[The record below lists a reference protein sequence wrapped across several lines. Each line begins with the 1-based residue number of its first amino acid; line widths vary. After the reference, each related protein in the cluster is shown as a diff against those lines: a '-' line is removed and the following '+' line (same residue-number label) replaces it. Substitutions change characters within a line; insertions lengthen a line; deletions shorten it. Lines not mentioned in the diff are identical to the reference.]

1 MTDYKE
7 LIKKMDAERDIA
19 RAYGRLQSTP
29 GLEDTAIDQ
38 PGTAKTILQVPSIE
52 AGKKK
57 SYEDLSLFEKIVNA
71 LELGYAQRNV
81 SQSFG
86 DAVDYFKIAGEGA
99 PTLVNDF
106 ELDGLPDYA
115 REGLSKALSN
125 PNSQAN
131 KEWRKKYE
139 KKARESFYDSVKWQA
154 KLNNYATPKA
164 FLEANEAV
172 KGMDF
177 NSESV
182 GKWLDKAGQD
192 SLGVALYLA
201 GTSTGAIAPEL
212 ADLAVT
218 SAITG
223 GRALPVK
230 ATKLVSRLGQVYNT
244 LSMAKGSYNNEFGS
258 FLRDR
263 LDELKIDTTNEQ
275 AMRDFFQ
282 QDERAQEILNNAQ
295 RRAAVVATFDAVGAG
310 FAPHSLNISNS
321 VRMARDATKLVKEH
335 GLGFGTALWMSSKSL
350 PGPSSHLAR
359 FGQSLENLGI
369 QTSMQAGLGM
379 TGEALGSVVSGQK
392 INVGDV
398 LAEGFGEWA
407 GSFHEVAASMGH
419 HAANYVIEEGNARQA
434 KKINEQLVQLNN
446 AINAIGQQI
455 NDNYTV
461 ETWANEVGKDKNV
474 FAFAQDLVES
484 GTVEKVRD
492 VNPELADK
500 IVAAAEER
508 RDVAIPVNDVLSIAA
523 KNSDLANSLVYDS
536 RTTIDGMSPRQA
548 DKFFEEGKDEL
559 VKSMMKMIDDAK
571 PTIQIRDEA
580 QQAANGLKKQLVE
593 AGTDERVADV
603 QVVPWQAYLVRR
615 ATDLGTTPSALMKQM
630 NIRVE
635 DGRVVQRTSFGQD
648 VVAKKS
654 LIPTSMSKYNLTP
667 EAQQAA
673 KEMGV
678 GARGKKESIF
688 PFDNVINDFVGK
700 SKIKARKVA
709 HLLKLMS
716 TEHQQSVI
724 GPHKKKAQIHYQRDI
739 YNQIKA
745 AEKEAGVDLSDTKSP
760 ITRALIV
767 KTIVE
772 DTSYAVAANSTAIGW
787 YDKSVREMFSYAGT
801 LFPELDPANQA
812 FDPDKQFVFIYIL
825 ATTSNG
831 LKVNKNLP
839 LAVKNYEE
847 YRKTGVIPAIV
858 EGSQSNPMKATLED
872 FPKYVAMFGSIANMR
887 KFFMTQW
894 TVSQMKQMGVE
905 VNGEA
910 AGEIVR
916 GASMIGPKIGNGFF
930 VNLYGIFDA
939 LTMDR
944 WFMRTFSRYNG
955 TLVEFDPKKLQ
966 KAVGSF
972 RQAAKRILRDAKLKA
987 LIKNETGIDVDRIP
1001 RMSDSDAQVAAQ
1013 KIHEY
1018 FMPSEV
1024 RSKYADLLGKEGAPG
1039 DKFRKSASGVIR
1051 NQEHGRVAPRGA
1063 SERSYIRSLFNEGLN
1078 ALHSLVDTK
1087 DLTMADNQ
1095 ASLWYSEK
1103 RIYENLSK
1111 GEDEEFETD
1120 YNEDEAPD
1128 YSNVMRDLA
1137 LSRGVSQQTLTMAKD
1152 RVTRAIEDEQAG
1164 RTQRNS
1170 VDTIAPKDKARAFG
1184 LVSLGNLRTRRGDV
1198 HTEFSEQS
1206 KALYQGKRGLE
1217 NPRDDRSDGSDSGN
1231 VSEANSG
1238 KTKRGRGQLRVLE
1251 PVDTWTAG
1259 SLLSGIISTIHK
1271 LKGHKQTKP
1280 PVFEE
1285 FGQNEASVA
1294 EFLEAFIKA
1303 KESQGAMGA
1312 AVETKSVEELL
1323 GQDEAKSK
1331 FRFFLSEDRT
1341 SGFAIKNGD
1350 DLVSVFS
1357 LKGTHS
1363 MDAIVQCAI
1372 AAGARRLDCY
1382 NTFLVPSYA
1391 KHGFVPVAR
1400 VTFNQEFAPKDWSKE
1415 AFAKY
1420 QNGEP
1425 DVVFMV
1431 LDDTKQGTFEKGS
1444 FFAAPLV
1451 ESYEKGEVLQQS
1463 FVEKFKERN
1472 KHIERIL
1479 KGEYT
1484 PEQIA
1489 IEEEKKQKAL
1499 KAGNRYQFGLSIQM
1513 SKAFQGVDFIPSDA
1527 DMARIMKRIEDAISS
1542 TESESKKVL
1551 SVKVNPTIGVYG
1563 GNERSF
1569 DIEVITQ
1576 KGYDPRALYAEIARI
1591 AHEYKQDSAL
1601 LSRVV
1606 RNNEDIDY
1614 KRHRPGVEILFK
1626 EARSFEESSAL
1637 RESLGQFGVNFY
1649 TTITEKTDDKS
1660 GAMPKVTGV
1669 RFQFVPEFDD
1679 ADHWAAMSTKKLE
1692 EALDDQLE
1700 KYQEIVDS
1708 VLNVDGVLSAETAWF
1723 DTQVLFSEDYE
1734 EFIDE
1739 QTREQSEGDSGVHL
1753 SEETGQGQEPGSV
1766 LNAADAQ
1773 ADRKA
1778 EETGRTGVAG
1788 GGTAEDPSVVPQLP
1802 QKQRKL
1808 KISSDIRTGSQ
1819 RAIRHREAQDAQ
1831 SFAQQEVLMQNGWD
1845 DSSGSTQPP
1854 ISAPA
1859 RRGSYSPMNAKG
1871 VTPGT
1876 GGVIQLM
1883 EKADKSTFL
1892 HESAHA
1898 WLDMDTTLA
1907 LSLAEKVDRGE
1918 PLTQGEKSFL
1928 RNLGGFFRWGTQEGV
1943 LNFNITDEQSVL
1955 EAVRQWSMFT
1965 PDEQRGMHELFARG
1979 FESYLMQGSAPV
1991 SYMGKAFRRFKS
2003 WLMSIYQEATNE
2015 PKPISKEVKK
2025 LYDLMFASEQQAIQA
2040 EEKVGLKKLF
2050 SGDQKKLS
2058 EFMTPEELA
2067 EYEELAQEA
2076 EEEARNLLAKAI
2088 KTSLRLFGAISKAT
2102 KKMLLSSYKN
2112 RVDEREKAILQE
2124 PRYRAVAILQEGI
2137 DQGDGTK
2144 VRYTINRN
2152 SLLSAGVSEEVVDML
2167 EQRGWA
2173 TDAMG
2178 DVDALT
2184 VPAAAFAE
2192 LAGTKDVSDLMSDL
2206 VDIENLEQ
2214 AREEALNQIAVE
2226 VEQETGQKFA
2236 SFTENTADLAVHS
2249 DLRNRLLIAEYNAL
2263 VRRLGGRQLLVSAA
2277 REYAAE
2283 VIGRMT
2289 VSELRPSI
2297 FESAEKRCAREAE
2310 NAFLRGDLEA
2320 CVEAKRGQVL
2330 NHQLARAA
2338 REARETYKRGASIAR
2353 MAKRSKTMHKPYQ
2366 FVLVRLLDQHS
2377 MSNMTREERRIYNAQ
2392 ETETSA
2398 AIAGIVKQ
2406 LEDAGTPIDGLE
2418 TFINST
2424 KHVNDMTVDEMQNFI
2439 EVLSQLSR
2447 LGHNVYTQN
2456 LTQLKT
2462 SVGEVID
2469 EGAKLLHKAADE
2481 QGRGYNDDSRI
2492 PTTKKEVVKEKFRQ
2506 FFLGHL
2512 KMSTICRIFDQNKD
2526 GGFFWNLFI
2535 RSANE
2540 RSTFETAMRQKA
2552 SLVLQEKFVP
2562 VFKKGPDEDPIHIP
2576 GFDKPFTHGMRLIV
2590 ALNWGNESNRQRIT
2604 GGDPN
2609 FTPQAIQ
2616 TILGSLTEADWKA
2629 VEAIWQ
2635 LFESFKP
2642 LIAAKEKRVFGVE
2655 PEWVKYEP
2663 FTVHTSDGKV
2673 LTVSGGYYPVKYD
2686 PKGDN
2691 KAAIHDAIEAVK
2703 QEMQG
2708 AFQSATTRRSF
2719 TKSRVEK
2726 VFMPVRL
2733 DFAGLYDG
2741 LNDVIHD
2748 LAWHE
2753 WLIDTKRV
2761 LDGVDARQQGLR
2773 SVIAT
2778 RYGSS
2783 VAKMFDDWRKDI
2795 ATGGRDAANTLR
2807 LVINCFSKNVGL
2819 ATMGYS
2825 ATSAV
2830 VQLTG
2835 IGYAV
2840 PRVGLWG
2847 VAHAITRFMTNPVRV
2862 MREAKGKS
2870 EYMRLRNTTQ
2880 IKEVSQIK
2888 NRLDRGKFSIQE
2900 HAYCMIQV
2908 VQGIVDFITW
2918 DGAYAKFLREGY
2930 SEADA
2935 VAMADQTVDD
2945 TQSSGNLHSL
2955 SEVERAG
2962 FYRALGVFYSWAN
2975 SALNLTV
2982 TEIKSERNRAKM
2994 LARLLWM
3001 SGLMPIFESM
3011 FRELLSSAGDDDDD
3025 DDQKWG
3031 KEDPALAL
3039 IRKPLGEIV
3048 EYNMGLFLGLRELSN
3063 AAGNFVKGE
3072 NIFQYKGPAAF
3083 GSIASIADTAAAVE
3097 NNPTSQKAMRS
3108 YVSTA
3113 GYMFGLPASQLKRT
3127 MKGAQAI
3134 EQGKVDDAEALQ
3146 ALIFGY
3152 TGELDK

>member
-57 SYEDLSLFEKIVNA
+57 SYEDLSFFEKIVNA

-86 DAVDYFKIAGEGA
+86 DAVDYLKIAGEGVGH
-99 PTLVNDF
+99 LVKDS
-106 ELDGLPDYA
+106 ELEYMPDYA
-115 REGLSKALSN
+115 REALSKALSN
-125 PNSQAN
+125 PNIQAN

-139 KKARESFYDSVKWQA
+139 EKARESFYDSVKWQA

-164 FLEANEAV
+164 FIEANEAT

-223 GRALPVK
+223 GGALPVK
-230 ATKLVSRLGQVYNT
+230 ATKLISRLGQVYNT

-263 LDELKIDTTNEQ
+263 LDELKIDTANEQ
-275 AMRDFFQ
+275 AVRDFFQ

-335 GLGFGTALWMSSKSL
+335 GLGFGTAMWMSSKSL

-379 TGEALGSVVSGQK
+379 AGEALGSVASGQK
-392 INVGDV
+392 VNVGDV

-580 QQAANGLKKQLVE
+580 QQAANGLKEQLIE
-593 AGTDERVADV
+593 AGTDERVAGV

-635 DGRVVQRTSFGQD
+635 DGRVVQRTSFGQE
-648 VVAKKS
+648 VVDKKALEALFDEYGIAEETRQQIRGSGLS
-654 LIPTSMSKYNLTP
+654 LDEIKDQLHSDYETAFHKAYKTNG
-667 EAQQAA
+667 
-673 KEMGV
+673 KEK
-678 GARGKKESIF
+678 AFLKKEKLSLGNLKGFEKDLQDGVDRTTAMENAVLRQRLDNYGVIDEDARASILGAQL
-688 PFDNVINDFVGK
+688 PFNK
-700 SKIKARKVA
+700 RE
-709 HLLKLMS
+709 KL
-716 TEHQQSVI
+716 V
-724 GPHKKKAQIHYQRDI
+724 
-739 YNQIKA
+739 
-745 AEKEAGVDLSDTKSP
+745 EKEATKAIYANLNPNVRKLFKALNPTFGELLNLTRQYEADQASATSQSGTELELLK
-760 ITRALIV
+760 ITADGDKGKRKFQFEY
-767 KTIVE
+767 KTIPYSFDRDENGKSLPQNSEAWKERVNFI
-772 DTSYAVAANSTAIGW
+772 ANNMLA
-787 YDKSVREMFSYAGT
+787 
-801 LFPELDPANQA
+801 ELKKIVNRAENDHDPAAIEILGQA
-812 FDPDKQFVFIYIL
+812 SWYRSMRGRL
-825 ATTSNG
+825 R
-831 LKVNKNLP
+831 
-839 LAVKNYEE
+839 EE
-847 YRKTGVIPAIV
+847 YG
-858 EGSQSNPMKATLED
+858 G
-872 FPKYVAMFGSIANMR
+872 FGD
-887 KFFMTQW
+887 
-894 TVSQMKQMGVE
+894 
-905 VNGEA
+905 
-910 AGEIVR
+910 
-916 GASMIGPKIGNGFF
+916 
-930 VNLYGIFDA
+930 L
-939 LTMDR
+939 L
-944 WFMRTFSRYNG
+944 
-955 TLVEFDPKKLQ
+955 
-966 KAVGSF
+966 
-972 RQAAKRILRDAKLKA
+972 
-987 LIKNETGIDVDRIP
+987 
-1001 RMSDSDAQVAAQ
+1001 
-1013 KIHEY
+1013 
-1018 FMPSEV
+1018 
-1024 RSKYADLLGKEGAPG
+1024 ADLLGAMSPNTPVRTNWEYAIDILSRALRG
-1039 DKFRKSASGVIR
+1039 DFDEKLVEIEKWDNARLEAEKALEDHIAKKQAEIADIKNALEKRKAEIAEERGVDPSALKSATLNKDAQYKELSQKLKATPLKDETYDTLLKAKKEASKFPAALKLTKENGSLYGFNTVNAARALMKHWREVKDANPLTETGATSPKAITFSGNLIGYAYRATIDVWAAR
-1051 NQEHGRVAPRGA
+1051 FLQRLAERPRIA
-1063 SERSYIRSLFNEGLN
+1063 SRAETGVTGE
-1078 ALHSLVDTK
+1078 LHSDGTTTKQFGLGQDVFSKVVQMIKEDPELSQNKTFEDMNDDDLQAVAWFIEKEVWTKAGLTTVDG
-1087 DLTMADNQ
+1087 Q
-1095 ASLWYSEK
+1095 GGS
-1103 RIYENLSK
+1103 
-1111 GEDEEFETD
+1111 F
-1120 YNEDEAPD
+1120 EDEADFEGNPD
-1128 YSNVMRDLA
+1128 KQGIKEARSTVNRQSSSPEEKALAKEFLDGSKIIPFRVQVGLSSQTSSDLQGA
-1137 LSRGVSQQTLTMAKD
+1137 AHVPTDAEMAELSRRL
-1152 RVTRAIEDEQAG
+1152 
-1164 RTQRNS
+1164 
-1170 VDTIAPKDKARAFG
+1170 KAAAYSADPERKYIVAF
-1184 LVSLGNLRTRRGDV
+1184 R
-1198 HTEFSEQS
+1198 
-1206 KALYQGKRGLE
+1206 
-1217 NPRDDRSDGSDSGN
+1217 
-1231 VSEANSG
+1231 ANS
-1238 KTKRGRGQLRVLE
+1238 TV
-1251 PVDTWTAG
+1251 
-1259 SLLSGIISTIHK
+1259 
-1271 LKGHKQTKP
+1271 
-1280 PVFEE
+1280 
-1285 FGQNEASVA
+1285 
-1294 EFLEAFIKA
+1294 
-1303 KESQGAMGA
+1303 
-1312 AVETKSVEELL
+1312 
-1323 GQDEAKSK
+1323 
-1331 FRFFLSEDRT
+1331 
-1341 SGFAIKNGD
+1341 
-1350 DLVSVFS
+1350 
-1357 LKGTHS
+1357 
-1363 MDAIVQCAI
+1363 
-1372 AAGARRLDCY
+1372 
-1382 NTFLVPSYA
+1382 
-1391 KHGFVPVAR
+1391 
-1400 VTFNQEFAPKDWSKE
+1400 
-1415 AFAKY
+1415 
-1420 QNGEP
+1420 
-1425 DVVFMV
+1425 
-1431 LDDTKQGTFEKGS
+1431 
-1444 FFAAPLV
+1444 
-1451 ESYEKGEVLQQS
+1451 
-1463 FVEKFKERN
+1463 
-1472 KHIERIL
+1472 
-1479 KGEYT
+1479 
-1484 PEQIA
+1484 
-1489 IEEEKKQKAL
+1489 
-1499 KAGNRYQFGLSIQM
+1499 
-1513 SKAFQGVDFIPSDA
+1513 
-1527 DMARIMKRIEDAISS
+1527 
-1542 TESESKKVL
+1542 
-1551 SVKVNPTIGVYG
+1551 GVYG
-1563 GNERSF
+1563 EAERSF
-1569 DIEVITQ
+1569 DIELVARE
-1576 KGYDPRALYAEIARI
+1576 GYNPTALFQEVARI
-1591 AHEYKQDSAL
+1591 ANLSRQDSAIV
-1601 LSRVV
+1601 SRVL
-1606 RNNEDIDY
+1606 RKTETPDF
-1614 KRHRPGVEILFK
+1614 KKHRPGVEIYFQK
-1626 EARSFEESSAL
+1626 AMPFESQYVQDMLKKLDEK
-1637 RESLGQFGVNFY
+1637 GVSFY
-1649 TTITEKTDDKS
+1649 TVGTDADIRGHVRNGKM
-1660 GAMPKVTGV
+1660 GNVVGV
-1669 RFQFVPEFDD
+1669 RFQSVPEFEGDSPLTGKQW
-1679 ADHWAAMSTKKLE
+1679 ADLTDEEIRQAVQARYDEYIDIVEDVRKIEGVTK
-1692 EALDDQLE
+1692 A
-1700 KYQEIVDS
+1700 S
-1708 VLNVDGVLSAETAWF
+1708 VYWY
-1723 DTQVLFSEDYE
+1723 DTTVLFTEDYE
-1734 EFIDE
+1734 DYSNGI
-1739 QTREQSEGDSGVHL
+1739 QTGNDTARTSGGRVP
-1753 SEETGQGQEPGSV
+1753 ETTGQGQGSQLV
-1766 LNAADAQ
+1766 RDGATARP
-1773 ADRKA
+1773 DRRYEA
-1778 EETGRTGVAG
+1778 LRETRQDSEGRGVRPLHSSSG
-1788 GGTAEDPSVVPQLP
+1788 SWS
-1802 QKQRKL
+1802 QRGSQRGE
-1808 KISSDIRTGSQ
+1808 ITSDIRNGLARAQAHQ
-1819 RAIRHREAQDAQ
+1819 RAQEAQ

-2178 DVDALT
+2178 DVDALA

-2206 VDIENLEQ
+2206 VDIENLDQ

-2847 VAHAITRFMTNPVRV
+2847 VARAITRFMTNPVRV

-2994 LARLLWM
+2994 LAHLLWM